1 MSKTPEGKVKDEIRA
16 YLRKTGWLV
25 LPLVAN
31 KFSVKGSPD
40 HVAFRKGVGIAIE
53 SKAGTKQ
60 SEKQIEMEEL
70 FKKNGT
76 LYILAH
82 SAAEVHEALR
92 RAKII

>member
-1 MSKTPEGKVKDEIRA
+1 MTPEGKVKAEIRK
-16 YLRKTGWLV
+16 YLRSTGWIV

-60 SEKQIEMEEL
+60 SEKQIEMEKL
-70 FKKNGT
+70 FIENGT

-82 SAAEVHEALR
+82 SAADVHEALR